1 VDLNK
6 IILGLVNEVVQIQ
19 VSGKKQINGTVID
32 LGSDMI
38 VLFNGTDFVYI
49 PLDHIQS
56 FGVDSDNENDLK
68 APTEPPSIITEE
80 NKEDFSFGEVLTLA
94 KGKYVEIYVAGS
106 QPLHGH
112 ITSIMNNYF
121 VFQSPVYKT
130 MYISL
135 NHLKWLIPYAQ
146 NERPY
151 GVDNQTITLQ
161 PNDDSLASNFEAQVE
176 KFKNKI
182 VVFNTDGNKSFIGK
196 INNIED
202 QIVEIQTARAN
213 SVYLNTGH
221 IKTLH
226 QV

>member
-1 VDLNK
+1 MDLNK
-6 IILGLVNEVVQIQ
+6 IILGLVNEVVQIE
-19 VSGKKQINGTVID
+19 VSGKKLINGTVID

-38 VLFNGTDFVYI
+38 VLYNGTDFVYI
-49 PLDHIQS
+49 PLDHTHS
-56 FGVDSDNENDLK
+56 FKLDCDNENDLK

-80 NKEDFSFGEVLTLA
+80 NNTDLSFGEVLTQA

-135 NHLKWLIPYAQ
+135 KHLKWLIPYTQ

-151 GVDNQTITLQ
+151 GVDNQNVTIQ
-161 PNDDSLASNFEAQVE
+161 PNNDSLASYFEAQVE

-182 VVFNTDGNKSFIGK
+182 VVFNTDGNKSLIGK

-213 SVYLNTGH
+213 SVYINLHH

>member
-6 IILGLVNEVVQIQ
+6 IVLGLVNEVVQIE
-19 VSGKKQINGTVID
+19 VSGKKLINGTVID

-38 VLFNGTDFVYI
+38 VIYNGTDFVYI
-49 PLDHIQS
+49 PLDHINS
-56 FGVDSDNENDLK
+56 FKLDCDNEDDLK

-80 NKEDFSFGEVLTLA
+80 NKVDLSFGEVLTQA
-94 KGKYVEIYVAGS
+94 KSKFVEIYVAGS

-112 ITSIMNNYF
+112 ITSIRNNYF

-151 GVDNQTITLQ
+151 GLDNQTVTLQ
-161 PNDDSLASNFEAQVE
+161 PNKDSLASNFEAQVE

-196 INNIED
+196 INNVED
-202 QIVEIQTARAN
+202 QMVEIQTAREK
-213 SVYLNTGH
+213 VIYLNIH
-221 IKTLH
+221 HVKTIH

>member
-1 VDLNK
+1 MDLNK
-6 IILGLVNEVVQIQ
+6 IILGLVNEVVQIE
-19 VSGKKQINGTVID
+19 VSGKKLINGTVID

-38 VLFNGTDFVYI
+38 VLYNGTDFVYI
-49 PLDHIQS
+49 PLDHIHS
-56 FGVDSDNENDLK
+56 FKVDCDNENDLK

-80 NKEDFSFGEVLTLA
+80 NKVDLSFGEVLTQA
-94 KGKYVEIYVAGS
+94 KSKSVEIYVAGS

-112 ITSIMNNYF
+112 ITSIRNNYF

-151 GVDNQTITLQ
+151 GLENQTVTLQ
-161 PNDDSLASNFEAQVE
+161 PNNDSLASNFEAQVE
-176 KFKNKI
+176 TFKNKI
-182 VVFNTDGNKSFIGK
+182 VVFNTNGNKSFIGK
-196 INNIED
+196 INNVED
-202 QIVEIQTARAN
+202 QMVEIQTARKKVIYMN
-213 SVYLNTGH
+213 IHHV
-221 IKTLH
+221 KTIH